1 MSHNIPRRGFLTAA
15 PLAVAGVVAGQGALA
30 SENKKTPPCM
40 IREPARDV
48 PIVHECDICVVGGS
62 CTGVFAAIAAARRGA
77 KVALIESSGFFGGV
91 ATAGLVNIWHSLS
104 GRSEKQQIIAGLT
117 WETIERLR
125 KRDAVRKLEPK
136 GRQHFF
142 YLHTEMLKLELDR
155 MVTEAGIRP
164 FLHTWFTAP
173 VAEGGRMTAAIL
185 EDKSG
190 RRAIRAKFFVDA
202 TGDGDVAH
210 RMGLETY
217 RREHVQPPTTCCV
230 LRGLKGIKKAHP
242 EFNIH
247 KVIFDKKYPQAIRDG
262 YAWSAAVPG
271 DCGCPPEGPVP
282 GGDDLLMLAGTRVH
296 GADCSDADQLTRAEM
311 EGRRQVNA
319 ICELL
324 SEHFLDGK
332 GVPLVALPAKIGIRE
347 SRHVRALHQLTVDE
361 VLAGKR
367 FPDAIANGTYPI
379 DVHSASGAGV
389 KFRYLD
395 EAVQFYQVPYAS
407 LVPRSAKNVLVAG
420 RSLDADEQ
428 SFGAVRVMVNCN
440 QMGEAAGAAAWL
452 ALDSGSDAAT
462 VDTAKLRES
471 LKKHGAAVL

>member
-1 MSHNIPRRGFLTAA
+1 MQRNIPRRDFLKAA
-15 PLAVAGVVAGQGALA
+15 PLAVAGALNTNA
-30 SENKKTPPCM
+30 RAAEPAPGT

-48 PIVHECDICVVGGS
+48 KIAHECDICVVGGS
-62 CTGVFAAIAAARRGA
+62 CTGVFAAVAAARLGA

-104 GRSEKQQIIAGLT
+104 DRSEKQQIIAGLT
-117 WETIERLR
+117 LETIERLR
-125 KRDAVRKLEPK
+125 KRDAVRKIERK
-136 GRQHFF
+136 GQQHHF

-155 MVTEAGIRP
+155 MVTEARVRP
-164 FLHTWFTAP
+164 FLHTLFVAP
-173 VAEGGRMTAAIL
+173 VAEGGRMTAAII
-185 EDKSG
+185 EDKTG
-190 RRAIRAKFFVDA
+190 RRAIKAKLFLDA

-230 LRGLKGIKKAHP
+230 LRGLNAIKKAHP

-271 DCGCPPEGPVP
+271 DCGCPPDAPVP
-282 GGDDLLMLAGTRVH
+282 GSDDLLMLAGTRVH

-324 SEHFLDGK
+324 QEHFLGGK

-361 VLAGKR
+361 VLTGKR
-367 FPDAIANGTYPI
+367 FPDAVANGTYPV
-379 DVHSASGAGV
+379 DVHSASGAGIKIRELNKDV
-389 KFRYLD
+389 
-395 EAVQFYQVPYAS
+395 EFYQVPYTS
-407 LVPRSAKNVLVAG
+407 LVPRAAKNVLVAG

-428 SFGAVRVMVNCN
+428 AFGGVRVMVNCN
-440 QMGEAAGAAAWL
+440 QTGEAAGTAAWL
-452 ALDSGSDAAT
+452 ALDSSADVAA
-462 VDTAKLRES
+462 VDMTRLRAT
-471 LKKHGAAVL
+471 LKKHGAAVI